1 MLRVVAYVC
10 ALLALAHGQT
20 TNVNQCTFH
29 SGPLPIHTYIEGC
42 VTPPCVFPQEQDAV
56 VNIKFRAPRAVQSM
70 TTHVTGF
77 LLIPIFYPLGEAA
90 QTCNYLTNNSCPL
103 KEGEEV
109 QYSLN
114 MFIEPFFPVG
124 TSLPIELRIV
134 DDNNNNLA
142 CLRVPII
149 IAPPLPPP
157 PSTDVSQCTF
167 HSGPLPIHTYIEGCV
182 TPPCVFPQGQDA
194 VVNIKFRAPRA
205 VQSMTT
211 HATAF
216 LSIFPVSYPL
226 GEAAQ
231 TCNYL
236 TNSSCPLKEGEEVQ
250 YSLNMF
256 IEPSIPV
263 GTSLPIEL
271 RIVDDN
277 NNNLVCLRV
286 PIIIAPPVSSN
297 MLAGPAAGV

>member
-1 MLRVVAYVC
+1 VSFSLCTSEQVNMLRVVAYVC

-20 TNVNQCTFH
+20 TNVN
-29 SGPLPIHTYIEGC
+29 
-42 VTPPCVFPQEQDAV
+42 
-56 VNIKFRAPRAVQSM
+56 
-70 TTHVTGF
+70 
-77 LLIPIFYPLGEAA
+77 
-90 QTCNYLTNNSCPL
+90 
-103 KEGEEV
+103 
-109 QYSLN
+109 
-114 MFIEPFFPVG
+114 
-124 TSLPIELRIV
+124 
-134 DDNNNNLA
+134 
-142 CLRVPII
+142 
-149 IAPPLPPP
+149 
-157 PSTDVSQCTF
+157 QCTF

-216 LSIFPVSYPL
+216 LSILPIFYPLGEAAQTCNYLTNSSCPLEEGEEVQYSLNMFIEPAFPAVDGSLSVFMTKTLHFTGTFHSGPLPIHTYIEGCVTPPCVFPQVQDAVVNIKFRAPRAVQSMTTHATAFLSIFPVSYPL

-236 TNSSCPLKEGEEVQ
+236 TNSSCPLEEGEEVQ

-277 NNNLVCLRV
+277 NNNLVCLRL

>member
-42 VTPPCVFPQEQDAV
+42 VTPPCVFPQV
-56 VNIKFRAPRAVQSM
+56 
-70 TTHVTGF
+70 
-77 LLIPIFYPLGEAA
+77 
-90 QTCNYLTNNSCPL
+90 
-103 KEGEEV
+103 
-109 QYSLN
+109 
-114 MFIEPFFPVG
+114 
-124 TSLPIELRIV
+124 
-134 DDNNNNLA
+134 
-142 CLRVPII
+142 
-149 IAPPLPPP
+149 
-157 PSTDVSQCTF
+157 
-167 HSGPLPIHTYIEGCV
+167 
-182 TPPCVFPQGQDA
+182 QDA

-216 LSIFPVSYPL
+216 LSIIPIFYPL

-236 TNSSCPLKEGEEVQ
+236 TNSSCPLEEGEEVQ

-256 IEPSIPV
+256 IEPAFPA
-263 GTSLPIEL
+263 GTSLPIEF

-277 NNNLVCLRV
+277 NNNLVCIRV
-286 PIIIAPPVSSN
+286 PIRIAPPVSSN
-297 MLAGPAAGV
+297 MLAGPAAEV